1 MRCKGEGL
9 KHVLN
14 IDKELEEIETFADI
28 PFTSTDKDFL
38 TKHSSIDITNKI
50 NELITFDNNEKF
62 KSLHEI
68 SLKLSI
74 TVPSDIIPSIEETL
88 QQQIDENK
96 QFVDVNSPKSNTD
109 EQRTKDEEKFRE
121 KIKRKTRLVQL
132 EKIKQG
138 NTVIHHRVDLS
149 KHVLLVPQRATYE
162 ENLEPIPPLIHV
174 KDTTN
179 FSFNE
184 MNIAPLKSKRSL
196 PVVSASDT
204 NNKSFD
210 VNTIDH
216 QKQKSEMKLS
226 SYSTTILS
234 PVQEEPEEIQTS
246 EDIPF
251 TNITNKINELITFDN
266 NEKLKSLHEIPLNLS
281 ITVPSDIIPSIEE
294 TLQQQIDE
302 NKQVT
307 VSYSSLLNDLSSR
320 MSISQRKDSIISQSS
335 KGQKIHKQKSLKK
348 KRQSVIIKQIEAIE
362 LVPTINDE
370 SLSTQVFNIEQEIQ
384 SPIPITSESKVIY
397 HKVGVIPRKAVPFI
411 SATQDKQIDVEDDPV
426 IKYKKK
432 KRKRSSK
439 STHKYSRSR
448 SSSKKENIQ
457 IESKSINNQ
466 DAIAMHLLNVK
477 RFTIP
482 PISAINFDQTRHKYN
497 DNIEIKN
504 EKFEQSRLHLLKPMI
519 KNFELDNN
527 FQKHNKE
534 IQNIDA
540 YDLDKELFDFNND
553 TKEIDQPAMFSEYIP
568 EFFQK
573 QAEEKQIRRISL
585 TAIKTDEDFIKR
597 LAPRVSHLYNGWQP
611 SDTIFK
617 YIDKLILVCAHT
629 DEFHPLNKYLMSDIS
644 YYFDD
649 DFIDESGLF
658 QNQRNLDKM
667 ESRIK
672 QPTQRFRDDYI
683 VKEFFHCWKDYTVE
697 QARIAE
703 LRRKRITI
711 DFREFWFQD
720 AISDSFY
727 SYFEQPLDYIKKQD
741 NHHQMAYRLHKR
753 LVRTGREQPKE
764 TMNNINRSSFL
775 PILFNLPKNNLDRQ
789 ISLSRRRQ
797 LINYDNNDNK
807 NYFISLSNLITHNDE
822 ILSLIRERIH
832 FLNRTKTYINIHRD
846 ELAIKELLLNSSLL
860 QRGTIKDLDKLII
873 DYYASIEQQNIKTLS
888 KSSSSIVKL
897 PMLRPSPLI
906 YKSNSKLSR
915 QSMTISQ

>member
-1 MRCKGEGL
+1 ML
-9 KHVLN
+9 
-14 IDKELEEIETFADI
+14 
-28 PFTSTDKDFL
+28 
-38 TKHSSIDITNKI
+38 
-50 NELITFDNNEKF
+50 
-62 KSLHEI
+62 
-68 SLKLSI
+68 
-74 TVPSDIIPSIEETL
+74 
-88 QQQIDENK
+88 
-96 QFVDVNSPKSNTD
+96 
-109 EQRTKDEEKFRE
+109 
-121 KIKRKTRLVQL
+121 
-132 EKIKQG
+132 
-138 NTVIHHRVDLS
+138 
-149 KHVLLVPQRATYE
+149 
-162 ENLEPIPPLIHV
+162 
-174 KDTTN
+174 
-179 FSFNE
+179 
-184 MNIAPLKSKRSL
+184 
-196 PVVSASDT
+196 
-204 NNKSFD
+204 
-210 VNTIDH
+210 
-216 QKQKSEMKLS
+216 
-226 SYSTTILS
+226 
-234 PVQEEPEEIQTS
+234 
-246 EDIPF
+246 
-251 TNITNKINELITFDN
+251 
-266 NEKLKSLHEIPLNLS
+266 
-281 ITVPSDIIPSIEE
+281 
-294 TLQQQIDE
+294 
-302 NKQVT
+302 
-307 VSYSSLLNDLSSR
+307 
-320 MSISQRKDSIISQSS
+320 
-335 KGQKIHKQKSLKK
+335 
-348 KRQSVIIKQIEAIE
+348 
-362 LVPTINDE
+362 
-370 SLSTQVFNIEQEIQ
+370 
-384 SPIPITSESKVIY
+384 
-397 HKVGVIPRKAVPFI
+397 
-411 SATQDKQIDVEDDPV
+411 
-426 IKYKKK
+426 
-432 KRKRSSK
+432 
-439 STHKYSRSR
+439 
-448 SSSKKENIQ
+448 
-457 IESKSINNQ
+457 
-466 DAIAMHLLNVK
+466 
-477 RFTIP
+477 
-482 PISAINFDQTRHKYN
+482 
-497 DNIEIKN
+497 
-504 EKFEQSRLHLLKPMI
+504 
-519 KNFELDNN
+519 
-527 FQKHNKE
+527 
-534 IQNIDA
+534 
-540 YDLDKELFDFNND
+540 
-553 TKEIDQPAMFSEYIP
+553 
-568 EFFQK
+568 
-573 QAEEKQIRRISL
+573 
-585 TAIKTDEDFIKR
+585 
-597 LAPRVSHLYNGWQP
+597 
-611 SDTIFK
+611 FK

-703 LRRKRITI
+703 LRRKHITI

>member
-1 MRCKGEGL
+1 TQQVSDIVDVKVPSRIPLSMKIGIAIEHDEEYYTTDTIHKIR
-9 KHVLN
+9 VPSQ
-14 IDKELEEIETFADI
+14 IDMPNNSEHLSSPLTIVGNVEKYSIIQRKSKDRKIA
-28 PFTSTDKDFL
+28 TSTQR
-38 TKHSSIDITNKI
+38 SIPQSKREYGEVYIR
-50 NELITFDNNEKF
+50 
-62 KSLHEI
+62 HR
-68 SLKLSI
+68 
-74 TVPSDIIPSIEETL
+74 
-88 QQQIDENK
+88 
-96 QFVDVNSPKSNTD
+96 FVDVNSPKSNTD

-370 SLSTQVFNIEQEIQ
+370 SLSTQVFNIEQENQEIQ
-384 SPIPITSESKVIY
+384 SPISITSESKVIY

-649 DFIDESGLF
+649 DFIDESDLF
-658 QNQRNLDKM
+658 QNQRHLDKM

-703 LRRKRITI
+703 LRRK
-711 DFREFWFQD
+711 
-720 AISDSFY
+720 
-727 SYFEQPLDYIKKQD
+727 
-741 NHHQMAYRLHKR
+741 
-753 LVRTGREQPKE
+753 
-764 TMNNINRSSFL
+764 
-775 PILFNLPKNNLDRQ
+775 
-789 ISLSRRRQ
+789 
-797 LINYDNNDNK
+797 
-807 NYFISLSNLITHNDE
+807 
-822 ILSLIRERIH
+822 
-832 FLNRTKTYINIHRD
+832 
-846 ELAIKELLLNSSLL
+846 
-860 QRGTIKDLDKLII
+860 
-873 DYYASIEQQNIKTLS
+873 
-888 KSSSSIVKL
+888 
-897 PMLRPSPLI
+897 
-906 YKSNSKLSR
+906 
-915 QSMTISQ
+915 